1 MDCVIKI
8 KQEGAFVWGMGP
20 RDLENV
26 DGTRSSEYNDNW
38 IRKRRG
44 NLCLPQQL
52 IMKELSGWN
61 LLVIQG
67 TCEV

>member
-1 MDCVIKI
+1 MIKI
-8 KQEGAFVWGMGP
+8 KQEGAFVWGMGQ

-26 DGTRSSEYNDNW
+26 DATRSSKYNDNW
-38 IRKRRG
+38 IRKRWG
-44 NLCLPQQL
+44 NLCLPLQL
-52 IMKELSGWN
+52 IMKELSAWN